1 VARRLTL
8 PAVLVLVLASCFSA
22 SGEIRVSDDS
32 GRTVVLEQAARRVV
46 SLYAGHSENLL
57 ALGAGDAIAG
67 VSASDD
73 PALFP
78 GVPVLPMR
86 ADGERILALRP
97 DLVLLRPQG
106 EAAAEGVIRLLEQAG
121 VPVVSLSPPTWETM
135 ETYLVR
141 LGALVGA
148 ADPARPWR
156 ETVSALERT
165 VPAGKRPRVFLESSS
180 RGLMTCSPSSWAA
193 RVIALAGGEN
203 AASGAVPLRPGS
215 PLAPWGEE
223 RLLDLAGEGID
234 VYLVQTGA
242 MNPVTER
249 DVLARPWISGLGNA
263 RIVLVPEEC
272 VSRPSLLR
280 LEEGVEW
287 LRNVLYPEGGKK
299 Q

>member
-1 VARRLTL
+1 MARRLTFPFLLILLFAACL
-8 PAVLVLVLASCFSA
+8 PASA
-22 SGEIRVSDDS
+22 GIRISDDS

-57 ALGAGDAIAG
+57 ALGAGDAIVG

-78 GVPVLPMR
+78 GVTVLPMR
-86 ADGERILALRP
+86 ADGERILALAP

-106 EAAAEGVIRLLEQAG
+106 EAAVEGVIRLLERGG

-135 ETYLVR
+135 EAYLVR
-141 LGALVGA
+141 LGALVGVT
-148 ADPARPWR
+148 DPERPWR
-156 ETVSALERT
+156 EKVAALERS

-203 AASGAVPLRPGS
+203 AASDAVPLRPGS

-223 RLLDLAGEGID
+223 RLLALAGEGID
-234 VYLVQTGA
+234 VYLVQVGA

-249 DVLARPWISGLGNA
+249 DIPERPWISGLGNA
-263 RIVLVPEEC
+263 RVVLVPEEC

-287 LRNVLYPEGGKK
+287 LRNVLYPEGGNSP
-299 Q
+299 